1 MADTRDGTPTAPTAR
16 PAPPGSV
23 ADEAALLVDL
33 LSSRGWGGP
42 ATQQSEQSEQPPDGS
57 AQGSAETGS
66 RAQRDECTCGGTTP
80 AACRLCPVCQLI
92 SFVQRLSP
100 ESLERVADVVEL
112 AATGL
117 RDLAH
122 AQRDRQN
129 GDAPPSDTAT
139 EETNPG

>member
-1 MADTRDGTPTAPTAR
+1 MAESRDGTQT
-16 PAPPGSV
+16 APPGSV

-33 LSSRGWGGP
+33 LSARGWGGP
-42 ATQQSEQSEQPPDGS
+42 AAGQSDRSSDGS
-57 AQGSAETGS
+57 RESSETGS
-66 RAQRDECTCGGTTP
+66 RAHRGECSCGGTTP

-100 ESLERVADVVEL
+100 DTLDTVADVVEL

-122 AQRDRQN
+122 AQRDRQDQE
-129 GDAPPSDTAT
+129 GPPSGPPT
-139 EETNPG
+139 EGTNPG